1 MSEIATKPLRIFDLH
16 CDTLDALCMNDAS
29 AFVSLPSIPA
39 GSDMVGNPLQLA
51 AERMATAGQ
60 WCQCYAIWVPDDLAG
75 TGLTA
80 HEVYDRVAACKSN
93 G

>member
-39 GSDMVGNPLQLA
+39 GSDMVGNPL
-51 AERMATAGQ
+51 
-60 WCQCYAIWVPDDLAG
+60 
-75 TGLTA
+75 
-80 HEVYDRVAACKSN
+80 
-93 G
+93 